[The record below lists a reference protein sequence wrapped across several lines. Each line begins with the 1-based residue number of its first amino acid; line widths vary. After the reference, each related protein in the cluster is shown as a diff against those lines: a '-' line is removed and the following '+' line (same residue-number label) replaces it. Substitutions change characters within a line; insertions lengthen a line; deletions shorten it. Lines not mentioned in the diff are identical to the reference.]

1 MTTRRLNY
9 TGCQRIRRADIAISV
24 ESGDSQPRIECAFDF
39 EGYDF
44 PQSAA
49 VVVEA
54 QAHWTLMRLDFGTVA
69 RPSTESFA
77 LSEFA
82 SVDGVLFRVKVISGA
97 EKAGLILGEA
107 DGIRPAEDNALQDAR
122 SFLPVQPAELGHI
135 SWRLSFAGSEP
146 LLQINKRISDW
157 RSFLRRQEVK
167 SLVLPEVY
175 RQLLLEALTNPAD
188 AEAEDAWQAAVLST
202 VSAAAGPRPAPE
214 DADECEAW
222 VETATSLFAAKHKL
236 FRGVE
241 QWLGGAE

>member
-9 TGCQRIRRADIAISV
+9 TGCKRIRRADIAIRV
-24 ESGDSQPRIECAFDF
+24 ESADSAHRLACAFDF

-54 QAHWTLMRLDFGTVA
+54 QAHWTLMRFDFGTVA
-69 RPSTESFA
+69 SPSTGAFA
-77 LSEFA
+77 LSEFTT
-82 SVDGVLFRVKVISGA
+82 VDGILFRVKVIGVG

-107 DGIRPAEDNALQDAR
+107 DGVRPAEDNALQDAR
-122 SFLPVQPAELGHI
+122 SFLAVQPAELGHVT
-135 SWRLSFAGSEP
+135 WRLSLAGTEP
-146 LLQINKRISDW
+146 LLQINRQISDW
-157 RSFLRRQEVK
+157 RSFLRRQEVR

-188 AEAEDAWQAAVLST
+188 AESEDDWRTAILST
-202 VSAAAGPRPAPE
+202 VSAGAGPRPAHE
-214 DADECEAW
+214 DDADCAAW
-222 VETATSLFAAKHKL
+222 ADIATTMFAAKHRL

-241 QWLGGAE
+241 QWNGGVE

>member
-9 TGCQRIRRADIAISV
+9 TGCQRIRRADIVISV
-24 ESGDSQPRIECAFDF
+24 QSEGSDPRLSCVFDF
-39 EGYDF
+39 EGYEF

-54 QAHWTLMRLDFGTVA
+54 QAHWTLMRFDFGTVA
-69 RPSTESFA
+69 SPSTESFA
-77 LSEFA
+77 LSEFS
-82 SVDGVLFRVKVISGA
+82 SVEGVLFRVKVIGGG

-107 DGIRPAEDNALQDAR
+107 DGVRPAEDNALQDAR
-122 SFLPVQPAELGHI
+122 SFLPVQPAELGHV

-146 LLQINKRISDW
+146 LLQVNKKISDW

-188 AEAEDAWQAAVLST
+188 AEAEDDWQTAVLST
-202 VSAAAGPRPAPE
+202 VSAGAGPRPAPE
-214 DADECEAW
+214 DDAECNAW
-222 VETATSLFAAKHKL
+222 VESATSMFASKHRL